1 VRCQTYYLVP
11 CVCTLPRCLN
21 TPGALSLQAVL
32 LPPPRPLQSSNY
44 ARVVNQVLRGSG
56 TSAMQLWLRIPLLA
70 PDLEAAEGTRHED
83 HAAQVM
89 SNPLCRSKRRQSP
102 PGFRALRSSAQ

>member
-1 VRCQTYYLVP
+1 MPCLRPLPHYLTAP
-11 CVCTLPRCLN
+11 D
-21 TPGALSLQAVL
+21 ALSLQAVL

-83 HAAQVM
+83 HAAQVTR
-89 SNPLCRSKRRQSP
+89 NPLCQV
-102 PGFRALRSSAQ
+102 